1 MLLRSCRG
9 ASNSLKSEYA
19 PDAMKGCAY
28 SSSVEFGVKVT
39 ASRVS
44 IDSVFCTSEEKT
56 YRLRANPVAVGSS
69 VVVTYCWIP
78 RVRLYDGPN
87 VTDTFDTGFQRS
99 EVFTADWKPPSRLRW
114 KRGLMFRTIGFR
126 ESVLMLAERTSP
138 AGSTAIGPPR
148 INRSS
153 YA

>member
-19 PDAMKGCAY
+19 PEAMNGCAY
-28 SSSVEFGVKVT
+28 SSSVEFGVNVT

-56 YRLRANPVAVGSS
+56 YRLPLNPVAVGSS

-78 RVRLYDGPN
+78 RVWLYDGPMAM
-87 VTDTFDTGFQRS
+87 DTFDSGFQRS
-99 EVFTADWKPPSRLRW
+99 PMLIAD
-114 KRGLMFRTIGFR
+114 
-126 ESVLMLAERTSP
+126 
-138 AGSTAIGPPR
+138 
-148 INRSS
+148 
-153 YA
+153 